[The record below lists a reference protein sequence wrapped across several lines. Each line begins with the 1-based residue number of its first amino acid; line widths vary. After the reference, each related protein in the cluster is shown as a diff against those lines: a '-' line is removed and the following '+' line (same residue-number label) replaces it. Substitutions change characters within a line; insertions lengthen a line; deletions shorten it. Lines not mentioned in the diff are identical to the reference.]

1 MIFNCGEE
9 FNKRHAERYS
19 KMTPKELIAEY
30 DAICAVFELDNFDCL
45 YCVDELLAW
54 HTLIGN
60 RYVEI
65 VRTTLESGTPK
76 G

>member
-9 FNKRHAERYS
+9 FNK
-19 KMTPKELIAEY
+19 
-30 DAICAVFELDNFDCL
+30 
-45 YCVDELLAW
+45 LLAW
-54 HTLIGN
+54 HTLIGD
-60 RYVEI
+60 RCVEI